1 LSFPGFAPDWP
12 APANVRAWQTV
23 RAGGVSGGS
32 YSGLNLATHVGDSP
46 AAVRENRARL
56 SDQLGLPTT
65 PAYLEQIHGHRIV
78 DLDSHWSGP
87 ADAAIAGANGQVA
100 AVMTADCL
108 PVLLCDRDGTRVGA
122 AHAGWRGLAA
132 GVLPAAIKALG
143 CEPSAAIAWLGPA
156 IAQAAY
162 EVGDEVRDIFVSND
176 AKTASAFEANS
187 RGRWQ
192 ADLYAL
198 AKASLASVGVIAVYG
213 GQHCTYAEAE
223 QFFSHRREA
232 PCGRMVSLIWL
243 S

>member
-1 LSFPGFAPDWP
+1 VPRKVSASLDARGHPDRGARDRPLSFPGFAPDWP

-78 DLDSHWSGP
+78 DLDSHW
-87 ADAAIAGANGQVA
+87 
-100 AVMTADCL
+100 
-108 PVLLCDRDGTRVGA
+108 LLCDRDGTRVGA